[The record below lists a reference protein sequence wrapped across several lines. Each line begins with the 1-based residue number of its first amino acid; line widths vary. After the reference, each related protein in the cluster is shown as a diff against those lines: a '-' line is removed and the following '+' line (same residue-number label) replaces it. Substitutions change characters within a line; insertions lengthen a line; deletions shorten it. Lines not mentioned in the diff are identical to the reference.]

1 MSGNSDPTAAEIAP
15 DRRTLGEIKVEAFEQ
30 DLAINE
36 RQQAFSAELL
46 RLALLGIGGVGYVA
60 SRVLPGGTAAEAAL
74 RMSIGAKWLVLL
86 AAVSFGLSSASA
98 LGLRYFSSDLIA
110 SQLRIVRL
118 RIRGSADDAR
128 QAKREEARRNRRL
141 KLMRPLLLFSSA
153 ALSLGAGVFVA
164 FLFVVLR
171 P

>member
-1 MSGNSDPTAAEIAP
+1 MSGKDEGPDATTAQ

-30 DLAINE
+30 DVLIND

-46 RLALLGIGGVGYVA
+46 RLALLGIGGVGYVTSKA
-60 SRVLPGGTAAEAAL
+60 LSAGAAGEPGV
-74 RMSIGAKWLVLL
+74 RMGFGAKWLVLL
-86 AAVSFGLSSASA
+86 AAASFGLSSALA
-98 LGLRYFSSDLIA
+98 LGLRYLSSDVVA

-118 RIRGSADDAR
+118 RMRGIAGDAG

-141 KLMRPLLLFSSA
+141 KWMRPLLLFSSA
-153 ALSLGAGVFVA
+153 ALALGAGVFIG
-164 FLFVVLR
+164 FLFIVLR

>member
-1 MSGNSDPTAAEIAP
+1 MNPTGSSIP
-15 DRRTLGEIKVEAFEQ
+15 QDRRTLGEIKVEAFEQ
-30 DLAINE
+30 DVVIND
-36 RQQAFSAELL
+36 RQQSFSAELL

-60 SRVLPGGTAAEAAL
+60 SKALPGAAAGEAVL
-74 RMSIGAKWLVLL
+74 HIGVGAKWLVLL

-98 LGLRYFSSDLIA
+98 LALRYFSSDLIS

-118 RIRGSADDAR
+118 RMRGSAGDFHRA
-128 QAKREEARRNRRL
+128 QREEARRNRRL
-141 KLMRPLLLFSSA
+141 KWMRPLLLISSA
-153 ALSLGAGVFVA
+153 SLALGATGFIA

>member
-1 MSGNSDPTAAEIAP
+1 MSGKGDSTAADIAH
-15 DRRTLGEIKVEAFEQ
+15 DGRTLGEIKIEAFDQ
-30 DLAINE
+30 DLAIND

-46 RLALLGIGGVGYVA
+46 RLALLGIGGVGYVT
-60 SRVLPGGTAAEAAL
+60 SRALPGSTAGEAAL
-74 RMSIGAKWLVLL
+74 RIGFGAKWLVLL

-118 RIRGSADDAR
+118 RIRGSADDVR
-128 QAKREEARRNRRL
+128 KAKREEARRNRRL
-141 KLMRPLLLFSSA
+141 KWMRPLLLFSSA
-153 ALSLGAGVFVA
+153 ALALGSGVFIA